1 MARRFTVMGAGELG
15 FHLARTLHQEG
26 HDVVM
31 IDIDADRRSRVEDQ
45 LDLSFVVGNATQ
57 IPVLEK
63 AGVAGSELFIAASN
77 SEEANL
83 TASVLA
89 KDLGA
94 QRTAVRLETTDELT
108 TYRSRYERLFRAD
121 LLLSPQVLA
130 TVQILNIVL
139 GHNTDEID
147 FLAQGRIQL
156 RLIQIESGCDA
167 ARVPLRRLP
176 MPPGS
181 LIVGYLS
188 EGEELSTPKADHRPQ
203 AGGKALVLCTSDV
216 ERKVEQLFSSRFVTP
231 QQVVIGGA
239 GRKGVGV
246 ARAMLGRVPSVKLI
260 ERDRAKAERVAA
272 QHPDLEVIHGD
283 ATDFNLLRAERL
295 DRPDAFIAAMAHDET
310 NLLACLIAQEAGAR
324 EVIAVVRRTETS
336 RLWKESGRLHVVS
349 PRFLAAERITDY
361 IRSGYKANLISL
373 EGGALRVVQRKIH
386 EASPVVGVSLEELAP
401 PDGLLVGAIVRGKR
415 VFIPRASDRFEAGD
429 QAILFVHR
437 AELPTVQLFFPG
449 QEEAE

>member
-31 IDIDADRRSRVEDQ
+31 IDVDPDQRTRVEDQ
-45 LDLSFVVGNATQ
+45 LDLSFVVGNGTQ
-57 IPVLEK
+57 IPVLEQ
-63 AGVAGSELFIAASN
+63 AGVGRSELFIAASN

-94 QRTAVRLETTDELT
+94 QRTAVRLETTEELT
-108 TYRSRYERLFRAD
+108 TYRSRYERLFHAD

-130 TVQILNIVL
+130 TTQILNIVL
-139 GHNTDEID
+139 GHNTHEID
-147 FLAQGRIQL
+147 FLAHGKIQL
-156 RLIQIESGCDA
+156 RTIQIESDCEA
-167 ARVPLRRLP
+167 SRVPLRRLP

-188 EGEELSTPKADHRPQ
+188 DGQELSTPTADHKPL
-203 AGGKALVLCTSDV
+203 AGGQALVLCTSDV
-216 ERKVEQLFSSRFVTP
+216 ERQVERLFSSHFLSP
-231 QQVVIGGA
+231 KQVVIGGA

-246 ARAMLGRVPSVKLI
+246 AKAMIGLVPSIKLV
-260 ERDRAKAERVAA
+260 ERNRAKAERIAA
-272 QHPDLEVIHGD
+272 QYPELDVIHGD
-283 ATDFNLLRAERL
+283 ATDFNLLRAERV
-295 DRPDAFIAAMAHDET
+295 DHPDAFVAAMAHDES
-310 NLLACLIAQEAGAR
+310 NLLACLIAQEAGAG

-336 RLWKESGRLHVVS
+336 RLWKQTGRLHVVS

-361 IRSGYKANLISL
+361 IRHGYKANLISL
-373 EGGALRVVQRKIH
+373 EGGALRVIQRRIH
-386 EASPVVGVSLEELAP
+386 DASPVVGVSLEELSP
-401 PDGLLVGAIVRGKR
+401 PDGLLVGAIVRGER

-449 QEEAE
+449 QEDAE

>member
-1 MARRFTVMGAGELG
+1 VAKRFTVMGAGELG
-15 FHLARTLHQEG
+15 FHLARTLHEEG

-31 IDIDADRRSRVEDQ
+31 IDVDADRRSRVEDQ
-45 LDLSFVVGNATQ
+45 LDLSFVVGSGTQ

-63 AGVAGSELFIAASN
+63 ADVARSELFIAASN

-94 QRTAVRLETTDELT
+94 RRTAVRLETTEELT
-108 TYRSRYERLFRAD
+108 TYRSRYERLFNAD

-130 TVQILNIVL
+130 TTQILNIVL
-139 GHNTDEID
+139 GHNTHEID

-156 RLIQIESGCDA
+156 RTINIEPGSA
-167 ARVPLRRLP
+167 ASQTSLRQLPLP
-176 MPPGS
+176 SGS
-181 LIVGYLS
+181 LIVAYLS
-188 EGEELSTPKADHRPQ
+188 EGARPSKPTADHKPEP
-203 AGGKALVLCTSDV
+203 GGQALVLCTSDV
-216 ERKVEQLFSSRFVTP
+216 QREVERLFSSRFVRP
-231 QQVVIGGA
+231 RLVVIGGA

-246 ARAMLGRVPSVKLI
+246 ARALIGEVPNIKVV
-260 ERDRAKAERVAA
+260 ERNRAKAERIAA
-272 QHPDLEVIHGD
+272 QYPQLEIIHGD
-283 ATDFNLLRAERL
+283 ATDLNLLRAERA
-295 DRPDAFIAAMAHDET
+295 DRPDAFIAAMAHDES

-336 RLWKESGRLHVVS
+336 RLWRQSGRLHVVS

-361 IRSGYKANLISL
+361 IRNGYKANLIAL
-373 EGGALRVVQRKIH
+373 EGGALRVIQRTIRA
-386 EASPVVGVSLEELAP
+386 ASPVIGVSLEELAP

-415 VFIPRASDRFEAGD
+415 VFIPQASDRFEAGD

-449 QEEAE
+449 PDEAD

>member
-31 IDIDADRRSRVEDQ
+31 IDVDPERRSRVEDE

-57 IPVLEK
+57 IPVLEQ
-63 AGVAGSELFIAASN
+63 AGVAGTELFIAASN

-94 QRTAVRLETTDELT
+94 QRTAVRLETTEELT
-108 TYRSRYERLFRAD
+108 TYRSRYETLFHAD

-130 TVQILNIVL
+130 TTQILNLVL
-139 GHNTDEID
+139 GHRTHEID

-156 RLIQIESGCDA
+156 RTLEIQPESDA
-167 ARVPLRRLP
+167 AKDKLRDIP

-181 LIVGYLS
+181 LVVGYFDAS
-188 EGEELSTPKADHRPQ
+188 HELSIPTPDQRPL
-203 AGGKALVLCTSDV
+203 AGGQALVLCTT
-216 ERKVEQLFSSRFVTP
+216 EAARKVEKLFSSRFVDP

-239 GRKGVGV
+239 GRKGIGV
-246 ARAMLGRVPSVKLI
+246 ARAMRGRVPSIKVV
-260 ERDRAKAERVAA
+260 ERDRRKAERVAA
-272 QHPDLEVIHGD
+272 AMPYIQVIHGD
-283 ATDFNLLRAERL
+283 ATDFNLLRAERA
-295 DRPDAFIAAMAHDET
+295 DKPDAFVAAMAHDET

-336 RLWKESGRLHVVS
+336 RLWKQTGRLHVVS

-361 IRSGYKANLISL
+361 IRNGYKANLISL
-373 EGGALRVVQRKIH
+373 EGGALKVFQRTIH
-386 EASPVVGVSLEELAP
+386 PASAVVGVSLEELNP
-401 PDGLLVGAIVRGKR
+401 PHGLLVGALVRADR
-415 VFIPRASDRFEAGD
+415 VFIPGAKDRFEAGD
-429 QAILFVHR
+429 QVILFVHR
-437 AELPTVQLFFPG
+437 AELPTVRLLFPG
-449 QEEAE
+449 PEEQA